1 MAVKKSADKK
11 RNGCRIEAAG
21 EHSQRT
27 GIVANRGR
35 SSCSQEES

>member
-11 RNGCRIEAAG
+11 RNGCRFKVAG

-27 GIVANRGR
+27 GIVANRG
-35 SSCSQEES
+35 